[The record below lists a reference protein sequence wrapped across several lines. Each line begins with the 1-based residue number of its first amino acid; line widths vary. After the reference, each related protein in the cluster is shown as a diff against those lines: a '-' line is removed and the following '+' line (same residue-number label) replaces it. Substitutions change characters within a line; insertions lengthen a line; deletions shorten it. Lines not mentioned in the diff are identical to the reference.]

1 MFVTGLDAR
10 REYLQMTEPF
20 ATCTYRSSLHLI
32 GSVLH
37 TLEVHEIEKLTLT
50 SRCWTRYVGA
60 IRMPSK
66 WHAGPL
72 LWLCRNN

>member
-37 TLEVHEIEKLTLT
+37 TLEVQEIEKLNADFKVLDTVCRGD
-50 SRCWTRYVGA
+50 SYAKQMACW
-60 IRMPSK
+60 PSSL
-66 WHAGPL
+66 AV
-72 LWLCRNN
+72 